1 MGVNFSAFEIGRRA
15 LRTSQLGI
23 NITGQNIANVNTPG
37 YTRLKLEVTPSP
49 TNGASLRLGNSE
61 ISADGIYAVRDQFVE
76 ARLQTETGQLGRL
89 QARSD
94 ALAPIDAI
102 FTEAAAGGGLQ
113 SALVGF
119 FGAFRDLEAQPT
131 SVSVRATVV
140 AQAETLTTAFRTTR
154 ERLSDLR
161 SEVNSTM
168 LNTVERVNQ
177 LAEQVAQFNSKIS
190 IAENNGDLAT
200 DLRDQRGE
208 VVRELAELTGARTT
222 QDTSGSFT
230 LTLPDGRALVVADQ
244 TFRLDAV
251 STPPDGL
258 VTLEMNGQA
267 VSLNNGKLRGL
278 QEAVDEINGHLTSLD
293 QLAESLADRVNTFH
307 TSGSD
312 LYGNPGLALFNA
324 QGGGAVTAAN
334 IQLDAAFT
342 ANPRLIVAAAA
353 GAGSGDATIARSL
366 GGLLSDQSSVVGGQ
380 TGSFE
385 NFYSTLVTTAGNSVR
400 SAEDALATQQLILA
414 QTQAQRD
421 SVSGVSLDEEAINLL
436 QYQKAYEAAARFLKV
451 ADEMTQTIL
460 SLAQ

>member
-1 MGVNFSAFEIGRRA
+1 
-15 LRTSQLGI
+15 
-23 NITGQNIANVNTPG
+23 
-37 YTRLKLEVTPSP
+37 
-49 TNGASLRLGNSE
+49 
-61 ISADGIYAVRDQFVE
+61 
-76 ARLQTETGQLGRL
+76 
-89 QARSD
+89 
-94 ALAPIDAI
+94 
-102 FTEAAAGGGLQ
+102 
-113 SALVGF
+113 
-119 FGAFRDLEAQPT
+119 
-131 SVSVRATVV
+131 
-140 AQAETLTTAFRTTR
+140 
-154 ERLSDLR
+154 
-161 SEVNSTM
+161 
-168 LNTVERVNQ
+168 
-177 LAEQVAQFNSKIS
+177 
-190 IAENNGDLAT
+190 
-200 DLRDQRGE
+200 
-208 VVRELAELTGARTT
+208 
-222 QDTSGSFT
+222 
-230 LTLPDGRALVVADQ
+230 
-244 TFRLDAV
+244 
-251 STPPDGL
+251 
-258 VTLEMNGQA
+258 MNGQA